1 MGYSLPTTYSYNNG
15 FYPYSGVYPYSGLNA
30 YSGLFPHGGLGYP
43 FLPVA
48 AKEEAAVESA
58 RKKRSAEPEAEAE
71 ADPQLLLSTGLTGLH
86 TPYTY
91 PLNYRTAGLPLTY
104 GAAGLPLTYGSA
116 GLPLTYRA
124 GLPLTYGYTG
134 SYTYPLGTTYHHA
147 GLPVVAAA
155 VAKE

>member
-1 MGYSLPTTYSYNNG
+1 MGYSLPTTYSYNHG
-15 FYPYSGVYPYSGLNA
+15 LYPYSGVFPYSGLNA
-30 YSGLFPHGGLGYP
+30 YSGFFPYSGLGYP

-58 RKKRSAEPEAEAE
+58 RKKRSAEPKAEAE

-116 GLPLTYRA
+116 GLPLTYNT
-124 GLPLTYGYTG
+124 GYTGYGYTG
-134 SYTYPLGTTYHHA
+134 ASYTYPLGT
-147 GLPVVAAA
+147 
-155 VAKE
+155 

>member
-1 MGYSLPTTYSYNNG
+1 MGYSLPTTYSYNHG
-15 FYPYSGVYPYSGLNA
+15 LYPYSGVFPYSGLNA
-30 YSGLFPHGGLGYP
+30 YSGLFPYSGLGYP

-71 ADPQLLLSTGLTGLH
+71 ADPQLLLSAGLTGLTGLH

-116 GLPLTYRA
+116 GLPLTYNT
-124 GLPLTYGYTG
+124 GYTGYGYTG
-134 SYTYPLGTTYHHA
+134 ASYTYPLGTTYS
-147 GLPVVAAA
+147 G
-155 VAKE
+155 